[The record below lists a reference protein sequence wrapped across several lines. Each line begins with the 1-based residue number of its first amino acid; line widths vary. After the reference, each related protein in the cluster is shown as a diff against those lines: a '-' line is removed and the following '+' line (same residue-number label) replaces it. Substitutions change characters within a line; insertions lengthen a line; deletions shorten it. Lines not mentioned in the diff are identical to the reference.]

1 MVTACCALSFF
12 LFHLMPSCV
21 RERDSFEVNVVGLN
35 ANNENCVCF
44 FFVYIF
50 QYNEIMSHPFCGLY
64 FKFIPIVN
72 R

>member
-1 MVTACCALSFF
+1 MVTACCSLSVF

-44 FFVYIF
+44 FSSIF
-50 QYNEIMSHPFCGLY
+50 PDIM
-64 FKFIPIVN
+64 